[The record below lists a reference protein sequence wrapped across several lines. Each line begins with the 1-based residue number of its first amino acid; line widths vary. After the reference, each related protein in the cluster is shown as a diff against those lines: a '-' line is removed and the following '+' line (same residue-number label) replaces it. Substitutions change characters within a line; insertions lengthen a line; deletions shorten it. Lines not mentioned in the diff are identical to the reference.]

1 MTPLD
6 KKARRET
13 GGLARGGDLA
23 VGSRVEMADI
33 EAQIVALE
41 ALTIGELQT
50 EWSRVYRAEPPIRLS
65 RDLLLR
71 GVAYR
76 VQERA
81 YGGLSL
87 STKRRLRTLS
97 EGFDRREGT
106 GAAPTLKLKPGT
118 KLVREWHRQVHTV
131 SILDNGFEYQGEIYR
146 SLTGIARRITG
157 SGWSGPRFFGI
168 GNHKRGA
175 EGAVNE

>member
-1 MTPLD
+1 
-6 KKARRET
+6 
-13 GGLARGGDLA
+13 
-23 VGSRVEMADI
+23 MADT

-50 EWSRVYRAEPPIRLS
+50 EWSRVYRAESPIRLS

-87 STKRRLRTLS
+87 STKRRLRTIS
-97 EGFDRREGT
+97 EGIDRREGT
-106 GAAPTLKLKPGT
+106 GAAQTLKLKPGT

-131 SILDNGFEYQGEIYR
+131 NVLENGFEYQGETYR

-168 GNHKRGA
+168 GKHPRGA
-175 EGAVNE
+175 EGAAHE